1 MLRALAEKIISW
13 PEERTTS
20 TNVAD
25 LHCQTL
31 HQSTNP
37 PIDQSTNRPI
47 HQSTNPSIQPPP
59 IHQSTNPPIHR
70 LLRLTIQKPHFQ
82 SYSNIIKHQ
91 DDDDAEPMFNIPD
104 DADAAAPF
112 SHLSNLLARLRN
124 PAANQPCSA

>member
-37 PIDQSTNRPI
+37 PIHQSINPSI
-47 HQSTNPSIQPPP
+47 HQSINPSI
-59 IHQSTNPPIHR
+59 HQSINPPTPSSDHSKAAFSK
-70 LLRLTIQKPHFQ
+70 LFQPHQ
-82 SYSNIIKHQ
+82 T
-91 DDDDAEPMFNIPD
+91 
-104 DADAAAPF
+104 
-112 SHLSNLLARLRN
+112 
-124 PAANQPCSA
+124 